1 MSVGCT
7 NFKSAVNDVDLG
19 VLSRC
24 PRVWMF
30 FHKHHMLKL
39 LESPIEK
46 WTKYGANVWIISL
59 SCLKRFGDF
68 SFHPV
73 LGLVE
78 FGGHIIEINL
88 VG

>member
-1 MSVGCT
+1 MILTLVFSQ
-7 NFKSAVNDVDLG
+7 G
-19 VLSRC
+19 V
-24 PRVWMF
+24 RVFVRF
-30 FHKHHMLKL
+30 FHKHHMHKL

-78 FGGHIIEINL
+78 FGGYVIELNL